1 MEELEPEEQFLQYAR
16 NGDLPGIQRLLM
28 SKIREE
34 TQININCKGK
44 KKSNLGWTP
53 LHLACYFG
61 HKDVVEELLKA
72 GADVNL
78 PNNIGDTPLHK
89 AAFTGRKRPREQRR
103 GSWRRNFWKLHEKE
117 TFQLSLSC
125 SAGKSLQT
133 STAQI
138 CWETLRCTLQLIE
151 ARSSVP

>member
-1 MEELEPEEQFLQYAR
+1 MEELEPEEQFLHCAR

-34 TQININCKGK
+34 MQININCKGK
-44 KKSNLGWTP
+44 SKSNLGWTP

-89 AAFTGRKRPREQRR
+89 AAFTGRKHRFPKMSLKMQR
-103 GSWRRNFWKLHEKE
+103 S
-117 TFQLSLSC
+117 
-125 SAGKSLQT
+125 
-133 STAQI
+133 
-138 CWETLRCTLQLIE
+138 E
-151 ARSSVP
+151 AC